1 MKIAQKAPVEP
12 KPVKPEPVYLRLTRE
27 LKELLG
33 GDAFPAG
40 SKFLTE
46 REISKR
52 FSVSRLTANK
62 VLAGLA
68 AEGWLEFRVGS
79 GTYVRGGLLDYE
91 LNNLVSFTHAA
102 EQAGKRPS
110 TKVVRLEI
118 ITNSALDQAAKL
130 ALRADD
136 PHEPFYLIERVRSTN
151 RRPVILEKRFVRARL
166 CPGLNVADLNG
177 SIYDLWAQKY
187 SLSITG
193 ARQTLRAVALDE
205 KDAKSLGATA
215 GEPAMWV
222 EGIGF
227 LGDGQPLWCERLIYR
242 GDAYEFVNSLGRV
255 PGSTASGQ
263 TLLLREAR

>member
-1 MKIAQKAPVEP
+1 MKTNLPADPGA
-12 KPVKPEPVYLRLTRE
+12 KPAKPEPVYLRLTRD
-27 LKELLG
+27 LKQLLG
-33 GDAFPAG
+33 TDTFPAG

-79 GTYVRGGLLDYE
+79 GTYVRGGLIDYE

-102 EQAGKRPS
+102 EQAGKQPS
-110 TKVVRLEI
+110 TKVTRLEI
-118 ITNSALDQAAKL
+118 ITNADLDPAARL
-130 ALRADD
+130 ALNADD
-136 PHEPFYLIERVRSTN
+136 PSEPFYLIERIRSSN
-151 RRPVILEKRFVRARL
+151 RRPVILETRYVRARL

-177 SIYDLWAQKY
+177 SIYDLWVDKY

-193 ARQTLRAVALDE
+193 ARQTLRAVMLDE
-205 KDAKSLGATA
+205 NDAKALGTKA
-215 GEPAMWV
+215 GEAAMWV
-222 EGIGF
+222 EAVGY

-242 GDAYEFVNSLGRV
+242 GDAYEFVNTLGRA
-255 PGSTASGQ
+255 PGAPSTSS
-263 TLLLREAR
+263 LLLRESR